1 MPTKQRLTKQ
11 DITQAHIIDSTK
23 EHNPLLD
30 YLAKHHPQTISEE
43 RLNLDAL
50 SQALGFS
57 PSSMQGYGLS
67 FIGKP
72 LANALYSTPTT
83 KELKELDPKHS
94 QNIIIKGDNL
104 HALKLLKSAY
114 DGKIKMIYI
123 DPPYNTKNE
132 KFIYDDNFVKE
143 YQKLLIELDLLKLD
157 SDGKVLEKSE
167 VLHFLTNPSGD
178 KAHSG
183 WLSFM
188 LPRLK
193 LARDLLKDDGV
204 IFISIDDNE
213 QANLKILCD
222 EIFGEENFC
231 GQIIWL
237 KGNAQNDA
245 DTIQTNHEY
254 ILSYA
259 KDIQTKPINQII
271 RKDKVKVFKDEK
283 TGKFY
288 YEGAGLTMGG
298 GDGGSLENRPNLG
311 YTFYYNPKTK
321 DIKPLL
327 DYDKNAV
334 TTTTNH
340 EELYNDDEEL
350 IKQGYTPIRPPK
362 MGAGNGCWKWALEK
376 TLNELDRIL
385 IKAGKN
391 GYSVLRKEWLN
402 PKQVKQDDNG
412 EFYAMVEKENPPKSF
427 IDFVGS
433 GRGIKELKELIGDK
447 VFNNPKNTSL
457 IKHLLKIS
465 TTSPS
470 TSAGGGGGNIVLDF
484 FAGSGTTAQAV
495 MELNAEDGG
504 NRQFILVQLDEPINE
519 AKSKVAYD
527 FCKNTLKS
535 QNPVISDIT
544 IERVKRA
551 AAKIAKQDL
560 LSTKELDLDF
570 RLFTMVQKPELVSK
584 ENDSLELITH
594 ADLSPQDKA
603 LNLALQDSKMLH
615 KKLESIIKDKLYQC
629 ENSLYIVQMD
639 KEVLDY
645 IKNKTHDEI
654 VYLNA
659 FDDIDL
665 QEYLNLE
672 SHLKT
677 RLYVVFQ

>member
-11 DITQAHIIDSTK
+11 HIKRAHIIDSTK

-157 SDGKVLEKSE
+157 SNGKVLEKSE

-222 EIFGEENFC
+222 EIFGEENFVSD
-231 GQIIWL
+231 IVWNSVSSVL
-237 KGNAQNDA
+237 KQSKH
-245 DTIQTNHEY
+245 IRKEHEY
-254 ILSYA
+254 ILVYA
-259 KDIQTKPINQII
+259 KNKDSLVFSKLENTMKFENPDNDPKGEWFSSNAAAANQNKDDNKFSIQLPNGDECIRNWKFSYSEFINGEV
-271 RKDKVKVFKDEK
+271 DLYFKD
-283 TGKFY
+283 
-288 YEGAGLTMGG
+288 
-298 GDGGSLENRPNLG
+298 
-311 YTFYYNPKTK
+311 
-321 DIKPLL
+321 
-327 DYDKNAV
+327 
-334 TTTTNH
+334 
-340 EELYNDDEEL
+340 
-350 IKQGYTPIRPPK
+350 
-362 MGAGNGCWKWALEK
+362 GNVPRLKIYK
-376 TLNELDRIL
+376 SD
-385 IKAGKN
+385 
-391 GYSVLRKEWLN
+391 YSVLSKIQASILS
-402 PKQVKQDDNG
+402 G
-412 EFYAMVEKENPPKSF
+412 F
-427 IDFVGS
+427 GS
-433 GRGIKELKELIGDK
+433 LTSAKTEIELLLGNKELFDT
-447 VFNNPKNTSL
+447 PKPVNL
-457 IKHLLKIS
+457 VKHLLKIS
-465 TTSPS
+465 TNT
-470 TSAGGGGGNIVLDF
+470 GGGGDIVLDF
-484 FAGSGTTAQAV
+484 FAGSGTTAHAV
-495 MELNAEDGG
+495 MELNKEDGG
-504 NRQFILVQLDEPINE
+504 NRQFILVQLDEPIDE

-535 QNPVISDIT
+535 QNPMISDIT

-551 AAKIAKQDL
+551 AAKIAKAAKQDL
-560 LSTKELDLDF
+560 LSAKELDLDF
-570 RLFTMVQKPELVSK
+570 RLFTMVQKPELVSE
-584 ENDSLELITH
+584 ENDNLRLITH